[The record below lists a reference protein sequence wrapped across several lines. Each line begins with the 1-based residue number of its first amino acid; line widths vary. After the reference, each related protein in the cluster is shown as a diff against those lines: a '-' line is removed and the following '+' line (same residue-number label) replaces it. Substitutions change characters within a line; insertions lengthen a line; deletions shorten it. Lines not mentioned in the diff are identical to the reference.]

1 MAVHSFYFL
10 LFWGAILVIAL
21 ICQFIEKKL
30 KKENYVGM
38 KLVLVIASYIFA
50 TLYDWKF
57 AVELFIFTL
66 FIYIIGKK
74 IEHGMTKKRKIF
86 LFIGVSISIAFLCVF
101 KYGNSVLD
109 TCERIF
115 GNNSIA
121 FKFIMPLGLSYY
133 VFSAIS
139 YLVDIYQKKL
149 EQEYQFIDV
158 VLFLAFF
165 PKMTAG
171 PITKAYDFLPK
182 IDSYCGIHKSDI
194 QDGIQIF
201 VFGLFKKVVLA
212 DHLAVFVDDVFYA
225 PVAYNTPT
233 IILAVI
239 SYSLQIYF
247 DFSGYSDM
255 AIGAAK
261 TLGID
266 LPRNFNLPYIATNI
280 SDFWKRWHISLS
292 SWLQEYVYIP
302 LGGSRKGIVRTYIN
316 LMLVMLVSGL
326 WHGNGWTFVAWG
338 MLHGMIS
345 CLYNM
350 YKQLGKTRAN
360 KTKNNPCVKGVCVI
374 CNFIV
379 VTLLCVFF
387 RADNMQNALYVLKG
401 AFIRQ
406 EGINQMYSWSFMALG
421 CLILSSIVAIL
432 HNKKTG
438 NQRVQGFYPLRDLSK
453 LSSLIVFF
461 VFVGITIIFG
471 YFGNTTFI
479 YGGF

>member
-1 MAVHSFYFL
+1 MAIHSFYFL
-10 LFWGAILVIAL
+10 LFWGAVLVIAL

-74 IEHGMTKKRKIF
+74 IEHGMTKRRKIF
-86 LFIGVSISIAFLCVF
+86 LYIGVSISIVFLCVF

-109 TCERIF
+109 TCERLF

-121 FKFIMPLGLSYY
+121 FKLIMPLGLSYY

-149 EQEYQFIDV
+149 EQEYKFIDV

-171 PITKAYDFLPK
+171 PITKAYEFLPK
-182 IDSYCGIHKSDI
+182 IESYCGIHKGNI

-255 AIGAAK
+255 AIGVAK

-266 LPRNFNLPYIATNI
+266 LPCNFNLPYIATDI

-302 LGGSRKGIVRTYIN
+302 LGGSRKGNVRTYLN
-316 LMLVMLVSGL
+316 LMLVMLISGL
-326 WHGNGWTFVAWG
+326 WHGNGWTFLTWG
-338 MLHGMIS
+338 MLYGVVNCLHRLSKKLLNDKFKINNVIS
-345 CLYNM
+345 
-350 YKQLGKTRAN
+350 
-360 KTKNNPCVKGVCVI
+360 I
-374 CNFIV
+374 FWNFAM
-379 VTLLCVFF
+379 VTLLWVFF
-387 RADNMQNALYVLKG
+387 RAESMRNAFAVLKG
-401 AFIRQ
+401 IFVYQ
-406 EGINQMYSWSFMALG
+406 NGICQMYLWSFIAAI
-421 CLILSSIVAIL
+421 CLITSSTAAYIRS
-432 HNKKTG
+432 KKEKK
-438 NQRVQGFYPLRDLSK
+438 QRVQGFYPIMNLNTFGSMVL
-453 LSSLIVFF
+453 FF
-461 VFVGITIIFG
+461 VFIGLTIMLGNFG
-471 YFGNTTFI
+471 ETAFI